1 MPKTVDARGQACP
14 QPVLLTR
21 AALQEGDAVLTIVD
35 NDTARQNVTRMAEKA
50 GCVVQVE
57 QRADGIYLRIGQ
69 AAATTPEASLSCAG
83 FRRQRSGPLV
93 LTIPSETM
101 GRGDDELGQIL
112 IRGFFHALGQTVPQ
126 PETII
131 FFNSGVKLVVEGSP
145 VLEDLQAL
153 CGQGIEILAIAAPAW
168 GTRPESQRWSAG
180 ASAGMDG
187 WRRRSCGPE
196 TVVSHLGA
204 SGKRPRGWALRLCCE
219 DKGLCR

>member
-35 NDTARQNVTRMAEKA
+35 NETARQNVTRMAEKA
-50 GCVVQVE
+50 GCVVQAE
-57 QRADGIYLRIGQ
+57 QRADGIYLNISKGSAAPEQ
-69 AAATTPEASLSCAG
+69 ALAAPVSAPA
-83 FRRQRSGPLV
+83 SGPLV
-93 LTIPSETM
+93 LTIPSDTM

-145 VLEDLQAL
+145 VLEDLHAL
-153 CGQGIEILAIAAPAW
+153 CGQGIEILACGTCLGHYSLKDKIAVGEVSNMYTIAE
-168 GTRPESQRWSAG
+168 TLLRAG
-180 ASAGMDG
+180 K
-187 WRRRSCGPE
+187 
-196 TVVSHLGA
+196 VVSL
-204 SGKRPRGWALRLCCE
+204 
-219 DKGLCR
+219 